1 MTDIDQ
7 QVSSRLFDETVRV
20 ESIIWIPGAV
30 ADPESTPEAFR
41 EGFVEDIIDGNSS
54 ELLAS
59 LPRLKR
65 ILKDEDFADTVEIAD
80 ALLFTPGFLVKLA
93 TPIRDFH
100 DGNISSFSWGFYR
113 TGWIYV
119 ETEAGLEPAIL
130 DWVRTEVER
139 QKAKVEAKRVAAEA
153 R

>member
-1 MTDIDQ
+1 MSAAHIA
-7 QVSSRLFDETVRV
+7 SRLFDETVRV

-41 EGFVEDIIDGNSS
+41 EGFVEDIISGNFH
-54 ELLAS
+54 ELLDA

-65 ILKDEDFADTVEIAD
+65 ILKDADFADTIEIAD

-93 TPIRDFH
+93 TPIRDFR
-100 DGNISSFSWGFYR
+100 DGDVSSFSWGYYR

-130 DWVRTEVER
+130 NWVHAEVER
-139 QKAKVEAKRVAAEA
+139 QKAKEEAKRVAAEA